1 VDSKSAFLVLITQF
15 AARLRYP
22 QLFFVTAVIFV
33 LDLVIP
39 DMIPFVDEILLG
51 LLTVLFGALKK
62 KRSGPVSATHS
73 DERHPG

>member
-1 VDSKSAFLVLITQF
+1 VDSKSAFLVLISQF
-15 AARLRYP
+15 ASRLRYP

-51 LLTVLFGALKK
+51 LLTLLFGALKK
-62 KRSGPVSATHS
+62 KRSGPVSATYS